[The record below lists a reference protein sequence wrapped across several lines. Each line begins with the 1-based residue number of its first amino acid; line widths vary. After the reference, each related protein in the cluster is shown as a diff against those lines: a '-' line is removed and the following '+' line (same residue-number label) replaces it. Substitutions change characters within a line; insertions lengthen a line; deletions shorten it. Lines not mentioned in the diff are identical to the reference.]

1 MVLYVQLLKTLY
13 SCLHRALFFYKKL
26 LEDLE
31 SRGFELIP
39 YDPCVVK
46 NTINGKQFTV
56 IWHVDDLKL
65 SHVDKEL
72 VDEMI
77 EWMKSLYRNDMRI
90 SRGKKHDYLGM
101 NPEFSVK
108 GQVAV
113 TMVDYLK
120 GELSDLEEV
129 KVLTGTSSLPAAEH
143 IYTSREECNQKKLD
157 NKRETGFPHA
167 VAQLLLSFLRARNII
182 QTAVSFLTKRFRDP
196 DEDNWGKLK
205 LLLRYIRR
213 TINLPLILRADS
225 LTIIKWWIYASYSA
239 HPYMK
244 IHTGDMMYIWRD
256 SVIVKENKYRIN
268 SKSSVEAE

>member
-1 MVLYVQLLKTLY
+1 
-13 SCLHRALFFYKKL
+13 
-26 LEDLE
+26 
-31 SRGFELIP
+31 
-39 YDPCVVK
+39 
-46 NTINGKQFTV
+46 
-56 IWHVDDLKL
+56 
-65 SHVDKEL
+65 
-72 VDEMI
+72 
-77 EWMKSLYRNDMRI
+77 
-90 SRGKKHDYLGM
+90 
-101 NPEFSVK
+101 
-108 GQVAV
+108 
-113 TMVDYLK
+113 MVDYLK

-129 KVLTGTSSLPAAEH
+129 KVLTGTSASPAAEH

-182 QTAVSFLTKRFRDP
+182 QAAVSFLTKRFRDP